1 MHTQYWFDIVD
12 NNNNEV
18 SVLRNLKERNVN
30 NIFAYKSFCWCKNV
44 IIVELLTVMT
54 YIVTN
59 CITVLLLIIYSWN
72 IHLVSFL
79 SAADGTRWCPCW
91 CKNLRILQNRK
102 CSKQIREPRF
112 VAPKLYILYTHVIQ
126 NVGNTLIISLYTFK
140 NYVKI
145 NWIHKISMKLI
156 LRFSFD
162 DWFSI
167 YVAMCN
173 F

>member
-1 MHTQYWFDIVD
+1 MKFQSWG
-12 NNNNEV
+12 
-18 SVLRNLKERNVN
+18 LNLKERNVN

-44 IIVELLTVMT
+44 IIVELLTVMA

-59 CITVLLLIIYSWN
+59 CITVFLLIIYSWN
-72 IHLVSFL
+72 IHLVWFL

-112 VAPKLYILYTHVIQ
+112 VRGPKIVYIVYSCHSKCWQHID
-126 NVGNTLIISLYTFK
+126 SLYTFK
-140 NYVKI
+140 LYVKI

-156 LRFSFD
+156 LRFSLD

>member
-1 MHTQYWFDIVD
+1 MKFQSWG
-12 NNNNEV
+12 
-18 SVLRNLKERNVN
+18 LNLKERNVN

-59 CITVLLLIIYSWN
+59 CITVLLLIIVFLKYSSCF
-72 IHLVSFL
+72 VSF
-79 SAADGTRWCPCW
+79 SSRWDQVVSLLVQKPQNFTEQKMFQTDSRTQVCGPKIVYIVYSCHSNCW
-91 CKNLRILQNRK
+91 QRID
-102 CSKQIREPRF
+102 
-112 VAPKLYILYTHVIQ
+112 
-126 NVGNTLIISLYTFK
+126 SLYSFK

-145 NWIHKISMKLI
+145 NWIHKIAMKLILKLI